1 MDYEQIDVVLYNKQQ
16 SWYYKEVRNYTTGVG
31 KSVALRVDIRR
42 NAYDFQSWVN
52 LDIFTP
58 IGWKNIIGHPITD
71 YPQVSEVSF
80 VIENLSDKQAQA
92 FSDCAENLFGIGEK
106 FINLKILADLS

>member
-1 MDYEQIDVVLYNKQQ
+1 MNYEQIDVVLYNEQQ
-16 SWYYKEVRNYTTGVG
+16 SWNYREVRNYTTGVG

-58 IGWKNIIGHPITD
+58 VGWKNIVGHPITD
-71 YPQVSEVSF
+71 HPKVSKISY
-80 VIENLSDKQAQA
+80 VIKDLSDEQAQA
-92 FSDCAENLFGIGEK
+92 FRDCADALFTIAEK
-106 FINLKILADLS
+106 FVDLKILADLS